1 MYTKLGTLPLLLA
14 KKRREVAAGRRRHKP
29 YSRKGEEETK
39 IGKGV
44 KEKAKSSS

>member
-14 KKRREVAAGRRRHKP
+14 AGRRRHKP
-29 YSRKGEEETK
+29 YSRRGEEKTK

-44 KEKAKSSS
+44 KEKAKSSL